1 MPPKFGTS
9 GLRGLVTDLS
19 DDLVTSYVRAFIAT
33 CPQGSAV
40 HVGWDL
46 RSSSPAIAQVVIT
59 AIRASGFKA
68 ISHGAVPTPAL
79 ALAAMTA
86 GNSAV
91 MITGSHIPADRNG
104 LKFYVPGGEVSKQDE
119 QAILSA
125 LQNRHA
131 DVSPLGVLV
140 HSTRALP
147 AYTDRYVQA
156 FGPKALIG
164 MRIGVYAHSS
174 VARDVLEETLR
185 ALGADTVPLAR
196 SDVFIPVDTE
206 AVDPKTRRLLAGW
219 VQEHGLEA
227 IVSTDG
233 DGDRPMLAGP
243 DGNIVQGDVLGSLT
257 ALHLGADIVV
267 TPVSSN
273 TQTNY
278 MIQISQVIRTRI
290 GSPFVIAAMEAVLFQ
305 NPNARVVGFE
315 ANGGF
320 LLGFAAQGTAGLL
333 PPLMTRDS
341 LLPIISPLVA
351 AQAAGQDLTTLA
363 AALPPRFTR
372 SDRVQGVPSAVSA
385 ALIADLRTNP
395 QARAAFFDYIGP
407 ETDLDLTDGLRVQF
421 EGGDIVH
428 LRGSG
433 NAPEC
438 RCYTEAETPARAA
451 ELLKT
456 YLDRLSAAFA

>member
-86 GNSAV
+86 GNSAI

-164 MRIGVYAHSS
+164 MRIGVYAQQLS
-174 VARDVLEETLR
+174 R
-185 ALGADTVPLAR
+185 A
-196 SDVFIPVDTE
+196 
-206 AVDPKTRRLLAGW
+206 
-219 VQEHGLEA
+219 
-227 IVSTDG
+227 
-233 DGDRPMLAGP
+233 
-243 DGNIVQGDVLGSLT
+243 
-257 ALHLGADIVV
+257 
-267 TPVSSN
+267 
-273 TQTNY
+273 
-278 MIQISQVIRTRI
+278 
-290 GSPFVIAAMEAVLFQ
+290 
-305 NPNARVVGFE
+305 
-315 ANGGF
+315 
-320 LLGFAAQGTAGLL
+320 
-333 PPLMTRDS
+333 
-341 LLPIISPLVA
+341 
-351 AQAAGQDLTTLA
+351 
-363 AALPPRFTR
+363 
-372 SDRVQGVPSAVSA
+372 
-385 ALIADLRTNP
+385 
-395 QARAAFFDYIGP
+395 
-407 ETDLDLTDGLRVQF
+407 
-421 EGGDIVH
+421 
-428 LRGSG
+428 
-433 NAPEC
+433 
-438 RCYTEAETPARAA
+438 
-451 ELLKT
+451 
-456 YLDRLSAAFA
+456 